1 MAGSSSRSNKT
12 EALTIHE
19 RYVSFPS
26 RHEDEELCTRHELFN
41 TFVEARLEFVM
52 RQLLRSVRRASRGA
66 YVVVN
71 SRGVYTRHTS
81 VYNGTAGILV
91 VLVRYL
97 KAVQHRRTELGP
109 NISSIDES
117 HVTQLL
123 WYILNDLEGRIPPPH
138 GQHDTH
144 HLDHGTAF
152 YFGLPGLL
160 LTCALAH
167 RVLGNSRRTGE
178 LLHQLIALAPHI
190 AQNRVVRDVNEVLY
204 GRAGYLLCLSFV
216 KQHFL
221 ISSEQNA
228 RIEFAAS
235 TIATTIVNQGRQN
248 AVHPWPL
255 MWRFHHK
262 AYLGAAH
269 GVAGIL
275 HALLAWSHVLDSSQ
289 RIAVASTVDALAHL
303 VARPCSSSLHTSTG
317 MPRTDRDETM
327 HWCHGPA
334 GHIMLFSAAL
344 HQAHG
349 VDDDAVHRYQSLIE
363 ILTTRLAQRGLIRKG
378 LGLCHGVSGT
388 CYAFLAAF
396 RATRHTRY
404 LRLARAFY
412 HIATTSK
419 DYQRSVST
427 YIDSQRDVQGIPDTP
442 FSLMEGTSGEICLLL
457 DFLHP
462 LLSSFPGFEFGDP

>member
-1 MAGSSSRSNKT
+1 MAASSSSTNRLET
-12 EALTIHE
+12 LTIHE
-19 RYVSFPS
+19 RYVSFPA
-26 RHEDEELCTRHELFN
+26 RHEDEELCARDELFN
-41 TFVEARLEFVM
+41 TFVEARLDFMM
-52 RQLLRSVRRASRGA
+52 RQLLRSVRRASCEA
-66 YVVVN
+66 FVVVN
-71 SRGVYTRHTS
+71 SRGAYTRHTS
-81 VYNGTAGILV
+81 AYNGTAGILV

-97 KAVQHRRTELGP
+97 RAMRHHRAQLSP
-109 NISSIDES
+109 NNSRLDES

-123 WYILNDLEGRIPPPH
+123 WSILNNLEGRIPSPH
-138 GQHDTH
+138 QHAH
-144 HLDHGTAF
+144 HLDHGAAF

-167 RVLGNSRRTGE
+167 RAIGNSRRTDE
-178 LLHQLIALAPHI
+178 LLQQLIALAPHI
-190 AQNRVVRDVNEVLY
+190 AHNRAVRDVNEVLY
-204 GRAGYLLCLSFV
+204 GRAGYLNCLSLV
-216 KQHFL
+216 RQHFSM
-221 ISSEQNA
+221 SSEQNA
-228 RIEFAAS
+228 RIGFAAS
-235 TIATTIVNQGRQN
+235 TIATAIVNQGRRS

-255 MWRFHHK
+255 MWHFHHK

-275 HALLAWSHVLDSSQ
+275 HSLLAWSPVLDSSQ
-289 RIAVASTVDALAHL
+289 RIAVASTVDVLAHL
-303 VARPCSSSLHTSTG
+303 VARPCPSSLHTSTG
-317 MPRTDRDETM
+317 MPRTDREETM

-349 VDDDAVHRYQSLIE
+349 VDNDAVRRYQTVIE
-363 ILTTRLAQRGLIRKG
+363 ALTSRLAQRGLIRKG

-388 CYAFLAAF
+388 CYAFLSAY
-396 RATRHTRY
+396 RATRLKRY

-419 DYQRSVST
+419 QYQRAVST
-427 YIDSQRDVQGIPDTP
+427 YFDSQRDVQGIPDTP

-462 LLSSFPGFEFGDP
+462 LASSFPGFEFRAQ